1 MYNNSKTKQNHNK
14 ILMVAT
20 QSFTYRCARS
30 SGNTENFTHFAHIA
44 NLPDDRAHL
53 YVKL

>member
-1 MYNNSKTKQNHNK
+1 MYNESKTKQNHNK
-14 ILMVAT
+14 NLIVAT

-30 SGNTENFTHFAHIA
+30 SSCTHNHHRHCAYDHHC
-44 NLPDDRAHL
+44 AHL